1 MIWAGGD
8 NDGEAID
15 LTWGS
20 MEGDVIV
27 HVLGTVVMDDPH
39 MTDLVVNDEQDGI
52 VPVKPLKQVV
62 CGNLVDPSLVSQE

>member
-1 MIWAGGD
+1 
-8 NDGEAID
+8 
-15 LTWGS
+15 

-39 MTDLVVNDEQDGI
+39 MTDLVANDEQDGI
-52 VPVKPLKQVV
+52 VPVEPLKQVV